1 MSMCVQ
7 DKTGL
12 TIMSAL
18 REVIDVLL
26 GAILLLGGLVLGVHG
41 V

>member
-1 MSMCVQ
+1 MCVQ
-7 DKTGL
+7 DNTGL
-12 TIMSAL
+12 TIMSTL